1 MAARSSRPRR
11 KRCSNCWRPEGSD
24 FLRYAIGLEYDGS
37 AFLGWQIQRQEPTVQ
52 GCVELA
58 VERVANHP
66 ARVTCSGR
74 TDAGVHALAQVAHF
88 DSEAGRSERSWI
100 LGLNS
105 HLPEGASVLWIR
117 PVDES
122 FHARFSAYSRSYR
135 YVILNRWIRP
145 ALEARRMSWCRTP
158 LDADKMHAAAQALL
172 GEHDFSS
179 FRASACQARHAVR
192 EIQSVS
198 VQRSADVVTLE
209 VTADGFLY
217 HMVRNIA
224 GSLLRVGTG
233 EEPVSW
239 MKALL
244 EMKDRTRAAPTAPA
258 GGLYFVAARYPA
270 NYGLPES
277 TPAFPRGRDLS

>member
-1 MAARSSRPRR
+1 M
-11 KRCSNCWRPEGSD
+11 
-24 FLRYAIGLEYDGS
+24 
-37 AFLGWQIQRQEPTVQ
+37 Q
-52 GCVELA
+52 GCIERA
-58 VERVANHP
+58 VARVADHP

-88 DSEAGRSERSWI
+88 DSDAGRSERSWI

-122 FHARFSAYSRSYR
+122 FHARFSAFSRSYR

-145 ALEARRMSWCRTP
+145 ALEARHVSWYRKP
-158 LDADKMHAAAQALL
+158 LDADRMHKAAQCLL

-192 EIQSVS
+192 EIHAISVA
-198 VQRSADVVTLE
+198 REGDFVTLD
-209 VTADGFLY
+209 VTANGFLY

-224 GSLLRVGTG
+224 GSLLHVGCG
-233 EEPVSW
+233 EAPVQW
-239 MKALL
+239 L
-244 EMKDRTRAAPTAPA
+244 EDTLEKRDRNQAAPTAPPE
-258 GGLYFVAARYPA
+258 GLYFLGARYPDH
-270 NYGLPES
+270 YGLP
-277 TPAFPRGRDLS
+277 TTPPAFPRGRGLS